1 MLSSLTRD
9 MSSLLLLIRT
19 GSLRAHAYSLTYVR
33 KKSHLRP
40 IQLDSGTSP
49 DIVALLL
56 RCSPT
61 LEVINVYRQP
71 QAHMPES
78 LDPLLSWPVKPNS
91 IIVGDF
97 NLHHELWELNVSRS
111 SGVGSFADWIDNHSL
126 SSALPYGTPT
136 HRAGHVFD
144 LVLTNMDGILAH
156 VDPVSHSTSDH
167 ETISG
172 LVHLSSAQRRY
183 PSTRLPKLTPE
194 NTEVFR
200 QALIAT
206 TPPVLPSEDP
216 TPQLL
221 DSAASSGI
229 AALSAILLSANPPR
243 PACAPCIDYWN
254 QECSDQRRWYVN
266 ARNSG
271 DPDLISEVHP
281 NFRKTVKRTK

>member
-1 MLSSLTRD
+1 
-9 MSSLLLLIRT
+9 
-19 GSLRAHAYSLTYVR
+19 
-33 KKSHLRP
+33 
-40 IQLDSGTSP
+40 
-49 DIVALLL
+49 
-56 RCSPT
+56 
-61 LEVINVYRQP
+61 
-71 QAHMPES
+71 
-78 LDPLLSWPVKPNS
+78 
-91 IIVGDF
+91 
-97 NLHHELWELNVSRS
+97 
-111 SGVGSFADWIDNHSL
+111 
-126 SSALPYGTPT
+126 
-136 HRAGHVFD
+136 
-144 LVLTNMDGILAH
+144 MDGLLAH

-206 TPPVLPSEDP
+206 TPVLSSEDP

-229 AALSAILLSANPPR
+229 AALSANPPR
-243 PACAPCIDYWN
+243 PACAPCKDYWN
-254 QECSDQRRWYVN
+254 QECSDQRRRYVN

-271 DPDLISEVHP
+271 DPDLISKAHR